1 MFGGIGSGIIALK
14 LNSIGI
20 KKIIH
25 VDHDKVA
32 THVHRWNHDPN
43 YKKYFNNN
51 DTEIYNINND
61 TDDIEHIYEYERF
74 EDIQKNISKFLQEHG
89 RK

>member
-1 MFGGIGSGIIALK
+1 MFGGIGSAIVAMKFNGIA
-14 LNSIGI
+14 I

-32 THVHRWNHDPN
+32 THVHRWNHDP
-43 YKKYFNNN
+43 
-51 DTEIYNINND
+51 IYNPDLPRDPN
-61 TDDIEHIYEYERF
+61 DIEHVYDYHSF
-74 EDIQKNISKFLQEHG
+74 EEIRDEIDHFLLNNG